1 MTRQEDSF
9 LQMTIMIC
17 YLYVIWTDGERGV
30 EFPERKGLHPLTLVC
45 LYTISSDKPKGIL
58 IPPVHSHGDVTMHK
72 SIIFYYL
79 YVLWRDGQPGAES
92 FNLIYACIH

>member
-30 EFPERKGLHPLTLVC
+30 EFPERKGLHPLT
-45 LYTISSDKPKGIL
+45 TREKA
-58 IPPVHSHGDVTMHK
+58 
-72 SIIFYYL
+72 YL
-79 YVLWRDGQPGAES
+79 YHQ
-92 FNLIYACIH
+92 CIAIENA

>member
-30 EFPERKGLHPLTLVC
+30 EFPERKGLHPTLTLVR

-58 IPPVHSHGDVTMHK
+58 IPPVHSH
-72 SIIFYYL
+72 
-79 YVLWRDGQPGAES
+79 
-92 FNLIYACIH
+92 